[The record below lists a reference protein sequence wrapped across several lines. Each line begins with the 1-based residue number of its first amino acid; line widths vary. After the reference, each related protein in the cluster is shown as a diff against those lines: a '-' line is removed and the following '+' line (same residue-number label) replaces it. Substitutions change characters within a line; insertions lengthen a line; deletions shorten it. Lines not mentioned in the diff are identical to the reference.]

1 MIDLMILDANL
12 MMKIVSLILLFFC
25 FTANGMTTKEFLD
38 YCRENNLNCQTTKTH
53 NHVPGENV
61 VNNDFHSPC
70 KEGEHTCISYDANDR
85 PNDIRCKPNDENC

>member
-1 MIDLMILDANL
+1 DKKVELN
-12 MMKIVSLILLFFC
+12 
-25 FTANGMTTKEFLD
+25 TKVELNAKA
-38 YCRENNLNCQTTKTH
+38 ELNVASNNLSGNLSPKVDIKDVNVRDNSFIRNDETH